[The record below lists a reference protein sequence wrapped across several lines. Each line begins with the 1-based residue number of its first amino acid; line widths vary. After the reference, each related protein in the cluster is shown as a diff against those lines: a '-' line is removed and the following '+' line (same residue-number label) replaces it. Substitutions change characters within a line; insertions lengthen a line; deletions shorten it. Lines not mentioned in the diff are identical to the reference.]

1 MKTTERF
8 TDMASVQR
16 ERERLK
22 AVRDERLHDLDG
34 HWQRMGDPALRRSLV
49 LSTVKNALRP
59 LFSFSGAKELASG
72 FNAETLGGLAALFF
86 GGRAKTMA
94 GKALAMGLSA
104 AIPYFSKRLHDA
116 GDGHVKEELRT
127 SWERVKTHVRE
138 RREAR
143 RQEHRD
149 EAQ

>member
-1 MKTTERF
+1 M
-8 TDMASVQR
+8 
-16 ERERLK
+16 
-22 AVRDERLHDLDG
+22 
-34 HWQRMGDPALRRSLV
+34 RRSFV

-59 LFSFSGAKELASG
+59 LFSIRGAKELASG

-86 GGRAKTMA
+86 GGRAKTMG

-116 GDGHVKEELRT
+116 RYGHVKEELRT
-127 SWERVKTHVRE
+127 SWERVKTHLRE

-143 RQEHRD
+143 RKEHRD